1 MDNPPPD
8 FPDHY
13 QVLQVGFGADEAAI
27 RASFKMLARIRHPD
41 KDQKN
46 PNATAA
52 FQQLEAAYSVLI
64 DPAQRRDYDSQRRA
78 NPTKTRHNPEPQ
90 PSAPGT
96 QRSQENPPPPVHFQC
111 QLCHR
116 YFTTGDD
123 LAAHRAIWKDRGY
136 RCHVCDIDFKCS
148 DVSQKKHVTTFH
160 YRCAVCPA
168 YFGCDAERLL
178 HAVNHQFQCHD
189 CDSWFTTLSEG
200 TRHPARCQDCTK
212 LFRLKL
218 ELYRYLQNL
227 DGYTCQWCSKR
238 FSTSRERDTHVYEH
252 HGNTWW

>member
-90 PSAPGT
+90 PSAPE
-96 QRSQENPPPPVHFQC
+96 RNEARKIRRR
-111 QLCHR
+111 LCIFSVNCAIDILR
-116 YFTTGDD
+116 LETIWRPTAPYGRIEDTG
-123 LAAHRAIWKDRGY
+123 AMFA
-136 RCHVCDIDFKCS
+136 
-148 DVSQKKHVTTFH
+148 T
-160 YRCAVCPA
+160 
-168 YFGCDAERLL
+168 
-178 HAVNHQFQCHD
+178 
-189 CDSWFTTLSEG
+189 
-200 TRHPARCQDCTK
+200 
-212 LFRLKL
+212 
-218 ELYRYLQNL
+218 
-227 DGYTCQWCSKR
+227 
-238 FSTSRERDTHVYEH
+238 
-252 HGNTWW
+252 